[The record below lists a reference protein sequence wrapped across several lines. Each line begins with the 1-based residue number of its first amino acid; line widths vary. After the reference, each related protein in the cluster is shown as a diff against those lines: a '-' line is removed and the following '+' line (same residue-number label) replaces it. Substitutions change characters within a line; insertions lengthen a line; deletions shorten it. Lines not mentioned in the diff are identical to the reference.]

1 MALRLTETQPEPAR
15 ATVRPIAL
23 VVGAVLVAVIAVMT
37 PYNEMLV
44 KGSRLGLSSLTPA
57 AFFLFFVLVLLINP
71 VHRKLVPAVALT
83 KPELLVVFAM
93 MMVATAIPTRGVT
106 GVMLSMI
113 SGPHYYATAENQWA
127 DLILPHTKDWIVV
140 GPGDGLRHFYEGVP
154 KGESAVWAVW
164 LKPLLGW
171 LILLLALWTT
181 ILSLM
186 VILRRQWMERERL
199 PYPVMQVPL
208 AMAEL
213 DAKSVPPFFR
223 SKAVWSGLAF
233 PFLIGSLEALHV
245 YFPTFPAMVFQAPRL
260 VTLRNRV
267 NLRLRLNPLM
277 LGFAYLVN
285 TRLSFSLWVFYL
297 VHEFAQGA
305 FDIVGIYNNEKL
317 GPWTGSGQVDPIFS
331 HQSMGA
337 MLVFV
342 GFGLWTARDHLRDVW
357 RRALANVDDGR
368 EIVRDRTAVLGF
380 AIGFTVLVGW
390 MTQAGLPAW
399 ISPIVI
405 VAALVI
411 FLSLTRAIVD
421 GGLATIVPAIIPL
434 GFTLSTIG
442 TDAIGIAGLVALCFS
457 LVWVGDLLSFMMAPV
472 AHAVRIAHDGERP
485 SQAPHFSALIG
496 AMVLSLVVSVI
507 TMIGLGHGYGA
518 ANLHQQ
524 YFQGFAK
531 YAPDLAATK
540 MQNPTLRNV
549 GGWMWT
555 GVGAVIMG
563 ALTFATYRLS
573 WWPLHPL
580 GYMVSPAWI
589 MTSLWLP
596 FLVAWGLKSIVIRAG
611 GLRAYDRSRPIA
623 YGVIIGQIVVAG
635 FWLVIDIATGTT
647 DNRIRVY

>member
-1 MALRLTETQPEPAR
+1 VRLAALLTG
-15 ATVRPIAL
+15 AL
-23 VVGAVLVAVIAVMT
+23 FVVVIAVMT

-44 KGSRLGLSSLTPA
+44 RGSRLGLSSLTPA
-57 AFFLFFVLVLLINP
+57 AFFLFFLLVLFINP
-71 VHRKLVPAVALT
+71 VFRRFLPLAALN
-83 KPELLVVFAM
+83 KPELLIIFAM

-127 DLILPHTKDWIVV
+127 DLILPYTKDWIVV

-154 KGESAVWAVW
+154 KRESAIWSSW

-181 ILSLM
+181 ILSLI

-213 DAKSVPPFFR
+213 EPGRAIPPFFR
-223 SKAVWSGLAF
+223 SKAVWAGFVF
-233 PFLIGSLEALHV
+233 PFLIGSLDALHV
-245 YFPTFPAMVFQAPRL
+245 YFPTFPQLFIQAPRL
-260 VTLRNRV
+260 ITLRNRV

-297 VHEFAQGA
+297 WQEFSSGIC
-305 FDIVGIYNNEKL
+305 DIVGITNNEKL
-317 GPWTGSGQVDPIFS
+317 GVWTEDGQVEPIFS

-342 GFGLWTARDHLRDVW
+342 GFGLWTARDHLRDVF
-357 RRALANVDDGR
+357 RRARENVDDGR
-368 EIVRDRTAVLGF
+368 EIVRERTALIGLMV
-380 AIGFTVLVGW
+380 GFTVLVGW
-390 MTQAGLPAW
+390 MSHAGLNLGIATVVVL
-399 ISPIVI
+399 I
-405 VAALVI
+405 ALVI

-421 GGLATIVPAIIPL
+421 GGLATIVPAMIPL
-434 GFTLSTIG
+434 GFTLSAFG
-442 TDAIGIAGLVALCFS
+442 TDALGIAGLVALSFT

-472 AHAVRIAHDGERP
+472 AHAIRIAHDSERESRGP
-485 SQAPHFSALIG
+485 YFGALLG
-496 AMVLSLVVSVI
+496 SMVLSLIVSVVV
-507 TMIGLGHGYGA
+507 MISLGHAHGA

-531 YAPDLAATK
+531 YTADITAQKL
-540 MQNPTLRNV
+540 QNPTQPHI
-549 GGWMWT
+549 GGWIWT
-555 GVGAVIMG
+555 GVGAAVMG
-563 ALTFATYRLS
+563 LLTFATYRFS

-589 MTSLWLP
+589 MASLWFP
-596 FLVAWGLKSIVIRAG
+596 FLVAWALKSIVIRAG

-635 FWLVIDIATGTT
+635 FWLIIDIATGTT
-647 DNRIRVY
+647 GNSIRVY

>member
-1 MALRLTETQPEPAR
+1 MTGALF
-15 ATVRPIAL
+15 VVVIAL
-23 VVGAVLVAVIAVMT
+23 MT

-57 AFFLFFVLVLLINP
+57 AFFLFFLLVLLINP
-71 VHRKLVPAVALT
+71 LLRRTIPLAALN
-83 KPELLVVFAM
+83 KPELLIIFAM

-154 KGESAVWAVW
+154 KREAAIWSVW

-199 PYPVMQVPL
+199 TYPVMQVPL

-213 DAKSVPPFFR
+213 DGRAIPPLFR
-223 SKAVWSGLAF
+223 SKAVWSGFVF
-233 PFLIGSLEALHV
+233 PFIIGSLDALHV
-245 YFPTFPAMVFQAPRL
+245 YFPTFPQLFIQAPRL
-260 VTLRNRV
+260 ITLRNRV

-297 VHEFAQGA
+297 VHEFAQGIC
-305 FDIVGIYNNEKL
+305 DIVGIYNNEKL

-342 GFGLWTARDHLRDVW
+342 GFGLWTARDHLKDVV
-357 RRALANVDDGR
+357 RRARANIDDGR
-368 EIVRDRTAVLGF
+368 EIVKDRTAVFGF
-380 AIGFTVLVGW
+380 VIGCTILVGW
-390 MTQAGLPAW
+390 MARAGLPVW
-399 ISPIVI
+399 ISAAVVI
-405 VAALVI
+405 AALVI
-411 FLSLTRAIVD
+411 FLSLTRAIID

-434 GFTLSTIG
+434 GFTLSAFG
-442 TDAIGIAGLVALCFS
+442 TDAIGIPGLVALSFT
-457 LVWVGDLLSFMMAPV
+457 LIWVGDLLSFMMAPV
-472 AHAVRIAHDGERP
+472 AHAVRVAHDSEDRVRGP
-485 SQAPHFSALIG
+485 YFTALIG
-496 AMVLSLVVSVI
+496 AMVLSFVVSVA

-540 MQNPTLRNV
+540 MQNPTLPNV
-549 GGWMWT
+549 GGWAWT
-555 GVGAVIMG
+555 GVGAIIMG
-563 ALTFATYRLS
+563 GLTFATYRFN

-589 MTSLWLP
+589 MTSLWFP
-596 FLVAWGLKSIVIRAG
+596 FLVAWALKSIVIRAG
-611 GLRAYDRSRPIA
+611 GLRAYNRSRPIA

-635 FWLVIDIATGTT
+635 FWLLIDVATGTT
-647 DNRIRVY
+647 DNPIRVY

>member
-380 AIGFTVLVGW
+380 AIGFTVLGGW